1 MSIPEAQL
9 QTWSNL
15 GATVSSST
23 TYNSIKTCIEGHT
36 WNDDISFN
44 IYLQGSYRNSTNIRG
59 DSDVDVVVE
68 FTSIF
73 YSNKDELSWQQLQEF
88 NECYSDGK
96 YSLNSF
102 RDAVIKRLKYYYGDA
117 YVKVGNNSIK
127 ILANSGRLDC
137 DVICCAEYREYRS
150 FSKIATTNYAKG
162 IVFWTNETDEKVVNF
177 PKIHFDNGSLKNQ
190 VCNSNYK
197 STIRIIKNMK
207 TKLVNDGMI
216 KSSLAPSYFIEGLMF
231 NMPDSNFKNTSHYPR
246 VLAVLNTFYNYS
258 DSQLEELVCQNKQRY
273 LFGNTNQ
280 QWNVVD
286 CKTFRYQL
294 ITFWNDFQ

>member
-68 FTSIF
+68 FYSIF
-73 YSNKDELSWQQLQEF
+73 YSNKDELSWQQLQDF

-96 YSLNSF
+96 YSLTSF
-102 RDAVIKRLKYYYGDA
+102 TNAIIERLKYYFGDA

-150 FSKIATTNYAKG
+150 FSKINTTNYAKG

-177 PKIHFDNGSLKNQ
+177 PKIHFDNGTLKNQ

-197 STIRIIKNMK
+197 STIRIIKNIK
-207 TKLVNDGMI
+207 SKLVNGATI
-216 KSSLAPSYFIEGLMF
+216 QSSLAPSYFIEGLMF
-231 NMPDSNFKNTSHYPR
+231 NMPDSNFQKTSHYAR

-280 QWNVVD
+280 QWSVAD
-286 CKTFRYQL
+286 CKMFRNQL
-294 ITFWNDFQ
+294 IKFWNDFQ

>member
-1 MSIPEAQL
+1 M
-9 QTWSNL
+9 
-15 GATVSSST
+15 
-23 TYNSIKTCIEGHT
+23 
-36 WNDDISFN
+36 
-44 IYLQGSYRNSTNIRG
+44 QGSYRNSTNIRG

-68 FTSIF
+68 FNSLF
-73 YSNKDELSWQQLQEF
+73 YSNKDELSWQQLQDF

-96 YSLNSF
+96 YSLTSF
-102 RDAVIKRLKYYYGDA
+102 TDAVIQRLKCYYGDA

-150 FSKIATTNYAKG
+150 FSKVATTNYAKG
-162 IVFWTNETDEKVVNF
+162 IVFWTNETDEKVVSF
-177 PKIHFDNGSLKNQ
+177 PKIHFDNGRLKTQ

-207 TKLVNDGMI
+207 AKLVNNGTI
-216 KSSLAPSYFIEGLMF
+216 KSSLAPSYFIEGFIF
-231 NMPDSNFKNTSHYPR
+231 NMPDINFKNTSHYAR
-246 VLAVLNTFYNYS
+246 VLAVLNTLYNYS

-280 QWNVVD
+280 QWSIVD
-286 CKTFRYQL
+286 CKTFRDQL
-294 ITFWNDFQ
+294 IKFWNDFQ